1 MSKTILIIIL
11 SLIGVVV
18 ITTLGFYGFQK
29 TSNKIDPTIKAVADR
44 YVISLVG
51 EAEFNKNYQF
61 DYEKTEKCGDD
72 HRAAGLGCYIRYK
85 FLPAEEYG
93 ESEYLFYYTFTD
105 NKVAIANNDIPLT
118 LPSCEK
124 DKNKCGFKI
133 TVEELKTIARRENLS
148 DKGFQLVSYNGQ
160 IVAEASFCDL
170 NTTEN
175 RRKVYV
181 DLLNG
186 AILWSGPNSECQGIF

>member
-1 MSKTILIIIL
+1 MNKKLLIIIFT
-11 SLIGVVV
+11 LIVVLAMV
-18 ITTLGFYGFQK
+18 VLGFYFFQK
-29 TSNKIDPTIKAVADR
+29 TSNKIDPSIREVSDK

-61 DYEKTEKCGDD
+61 DSEKTEKCGNDR
-72 HRAAGLGCYIRYK
+72 RAAGLGCYIRYK
-85 FLPAEEYG
+85 FLPAEKYG

-105 NKVAIANNDIPLT
+105 NKVAIANNGIPLT

-124 DKNKCGFKI
+124 DKNKCDFKI
-133 TVEELKTIARRENLS
+133 TVEELKVIARRENLS

-160 IVAEASFCDL
+160 IVAEVSYCDL

-175 RRKVYV
+175 RRKIYV

-186 AILWSGPNSECQGIF
+186 AILWSGPNSECQGIL